1 MVPSNVHDAGN
12 IMSIIKKDANNIKP
26 AEPNSP
32 TFNAVCGFPPS
43 FTFTKKVPI
52 IDMIIPIEAN
62 TNGKYTAPNPLKE
75 SANAGTVA
83 KAAPNTMVPIIEP
96 T

>member
-1 MVPSNVHDAGN
+1 
-12 IMSIIKKDANNIKP
+12 
-26 AEPNSP
+26 
-32 TFNAVCGFPPS
+32 
-43 FTFTKKVPI
+43 
-52 IDMIIPIEAN
+52 MIIPIEAN